1 MSEQSISVVTG
12 SSSLSSNTMTSQ
24 SDLPRQP
31 EIKALPE
38 IEFKEVSA
46 VDADVLQQA
55 VDAANALFSQVRP
68 DIKFVID
75 ESTKDVV
82 IMLIE
87 PETGDVINRYPTEQA
102 LAISNAIVES
112 QARAAGQQEAF
123 RQAND
128 QLIGLFVQQKI

>member
-1 MSEQSISVVTG
+1 MSEQSISAVTG
-12 SSSLSSNTMTSQ
+12 SNSLSSNTMTSQ

>member
-1 MSEQSISVVTG
+1 MSVQSISAIAG
-12 SSSLSSNTMTSQ
+12 G
-24 SDLPRQP
+24 LPGDALTRQP
-31 EIKALPE
+31 GIPQQQVIREQPETVLNTAEKIGIDELQKA
-38 IEFKEVSA
+38 VN
-46 VDADVLQQA
+46 
-55 VDAANALFSQVRP
+55 AANEMFSYVRP

-112 QARAAGQQEAF
+112 QARAAEQHEAF
-123 RQAND
+123 RSANE
-128 QLIGLFVQQKI
+128 QLLGLFVEQKT